1 MRLSEM
7 GLEPATLTCL
17 YDAGI
22 TTTTELVTYTP
33 TDLMQRPGL
42 GAVEV
47 YEIIRGLN
55 RQGLMLPAN
64 HLGRV
69 RIPSERN
76 LEMFRLRFVEGLTL
90 TEVARRVGLTDGRV
104 IQLLRWHYGISRR
117 PPAAKAP
124 RRKRGRGEPK

>member
-7 GLEPATLTCL
+7 GLEPVTLACL
-17 YDAGI
+17 RDAG
-22 TTTTELVTYTP
+22 TTTVEGLTTHTCS
-33 TDLMQRPGL
+33 DLMQRPGL

-55 RQGLMLPAN
+55 QQGLMLPAN

-90 TEVARRVGLTDGRV
+90 TEVGRRVGLTDGRV
-104 IQLLRWHYGISRR
+104 IQLLRWHFGVSRR

-124 RRKRGRGEPK
+124 RRGRGETR

>member
-1 MRLSEM
+1 MRLSEL
-7 GLEPATLTCL
+7 GLEPATLACL
-17 YDAGI
+17 RDAGI
-22 TTTTELVTYTP
+22 TTTTELVTHTCS
-33 TDLMQRPGL
+33 DLMERPGL

-47 YEIIRGLN
+47 YEIICGLN

-90 TEVARRVGLTDGRV
+90 TEVAHRTGLTDGRV
-104 IQLLRWHYGISRR
+104 IQLLRWHYGISTR
-117 PPAAKAP
+117 PSAAKAP
-124 RRKRGRGEPK
+124 RRGRGEPR

>member
-1 MRLSEM
+1 MRLSEL

-22 TTTTELVTYTP
+22 TTTTELLTYTC
-33 TDLMQRPGL
+33 TDLMQRFGL

-47 YEIIRGLN
+47 YEIICGLN
-55 RQGLMLPAN
+55 RQGLMLPATR
-64 HLGRV
+64 HGRV

-76 LEMFRLRFVEGLTL
+76 REMFRLRFVEGLTL
-90 TEVARRVGLTDGRV
+90 NEVGRRVGLTDGRV

-117 PPAAKAP
+117 PPAAKGP
-124 RRKRGRGEPK
+124 RREGGEPR